1 MIHVMTKVK
10 TFELI
15 HWLQIGVLAWGE
27 TYNDLAN
34 NLAQYWLGVGKAEN
48 PTPLSD
54 IRILKSPDGWF
65 AILDQRTNGS
75 PLAEGEME
83 KIVNLFYHL
92 NNGGRVILNSCYD
105 ELTSGSPLKWEEIEL
120 TQPTQGFYP
129 KEEKIVEAK
138 PSNFISSKSRY
149 DNVPIWHDINMTDE
163 RRAIGYMNAN
173 ESCIILEPFA
183 TEDLAKVL
191 FNGKIGFVHSDNLE
205 KFSLYKCVYDNI
217 IVWPNPSLDELLGT
231 LNKWESY
238 MCIEASDADGSFAA
252 ILFNG
257 KVGYVSFRYL
267 EKVPQ

>member
-1 MIHVMTKVK
+1 MIHAMTKVK

-34 NLAQYWLGVGKAEN
+34 NLAQYWLGVGKAEK

-75 PLAEGEME
+75 PLREGEME

-92 NNGGRVILNSCYD
+92 NNGGRVILNSCYE

-120 TQPTQGFYP
+120 TQPTGDFYP

-138 PSNFISSKSRY
+138 PSNFVSSKSRY
-149 DNVPIWHDINMTDE
+149 DNIPILRDVNMTDE
-163 RRAIGYMNAN
+163 RRVIGY
-173 ESCIILEPFA
+173 
-183 TEDLAKVL
+183 
-191 FNGKIGFVHSDNLE
+191 LE

-217 IVWPNPSLDELLGT
+217 IVLSNPYQDEALGLLNNGDAY
-231 LNKWESY
+231 L
-238 MCIEASDADGSFAA
+238 CIEASDTDGSFAE